1 VREQYS
7 RIEEKTA
14 QMMKTGAEILCECL
28 IKEGVEVI
36 FGFPGGVL
44 LPLYDTLPRYPE
56 LRHILVRHEQGAAHA
71 ADAYARVTGKI
82 GVCLATS
89 GPGATNLVTGIA
101 NAYLDCV
108 PLLAITGQVPTNFIG
123 KDAFQEIDITG
134 ITIPITKFNNLITDV
149 EDLAMLIKEA
159 VHVAL
164 TGKPGPVLLDI
175 PRDVFLGKTEFI
187 YPDKIDLPGFKP
199 KLFGHPSQIKKAADL
214 VNTAERPVII
224 AGHGVN
230 ISSAHVEL
238 KELAE
243 KSQVP
248 VVTTFLGIG
257 CFPESHVLSYGW
269 LGMHGMGYA
278 NKAVH
283 SSDLVIAIGMRFD
296 DRATGLVASFAP
308 NAQVVH
314 IDVDPA
320 EIGKNLPVDVPIV
333 GDVKNVLQV
342 LNKQIVKR
350 EHIAWLSQVDEW
362 RAMHPATEVREHE
375 GVLPQ
380 YIIRQIYEA
389 TRGDAIIVTGV
400 GQAQMWA
407 AQYFF
412 YDKPN
417 SFVSSGGLGT
427 MGFELPGAIGVKV
440 GAPNETVW
448 CIAGDGGFQMTI
460 QELATMVQEDLDIN
474 IAVFNNGYLGM
485 VRQWQELIY
494 NKRYFGT
501 QLYNPDF
508 VKIAEAYGIKG
519 VRVTKKIDVR
529 PAIEKSMAHK
539 GPFLIE
545 FVVEPE
551 ENVYPFVPPGK
562 MLVEFLELPNHATS
576 LKK

>member
-1 VREQYS
+1 M
-7 RIEEKTA
+7 I
-14 QMMKTGAEILCECL
+14 KTGAEILCECL

-44 LPLYDTLPRYPE
+44 LPLYDTIPRYPQ

-71 ADAYARVTGKI
+71 ADAYARVTGKL

-101 NAYLDCV
+101 NAYLDSV
-108 PLLAITGQVPTNFIG
+108 PLLAITGQVPTHFIG

-134 ITIPITKFNNLITDV
+134 ITVPITKYNQLVLNVD
-149 EDLAMLIKEA
+149 DLAKAVREA
-159 VHVAL
+159 AHVAQV
-164 TGKPGPVLLDI
+164 GRPGPVLLDI
-175 PRDVFLGKTEFI
+175 PRDVFQSRAEFI
-187 YPDKIDLPGFKP
+187 YPEKVDLPGFKP
-199 KLFGHPSQIKKAADL
+199 KLFGHPAQIKKAADL
-214 VNTAERPVII
+214 INSAERPVII
-224 AGHGVN
+224 AGHGIN
-230 ISSAHVEL
+230 ISKAFPEL

-243 KSQVP
+243 NAQIP
-248 VVTTFLGIG
+248 VVSTFLGIG

-283 SSDLVIAIGMRFD
+283 NADLLIAVGMRFD
-296 DRATGLVASFAP
+296 DRATGGVSTFAP
-308 NAQVVH
+308 HARVVH
-314 IDVDPA
+314 IDVDAA
-320 EIGKNLPVDVPIV
+320 EIGKNIPVDVPIV
-333 GDVKNVLQV
+333 GDLKNVLQV
-342 LNKQIVKR
+342 LNKQIER
-350 EHIAWLSQVDEW
+350 RDHIGWLTQLDEW
-362 RAMHPATEVREHE
+362 RSQHPAMEIRNHE
-375 GVLPQ
+375 DILPQ
-380 YIIRQIYEA
+380 YIIRQIHEA
-389 TRGDAIIVTGV
+389 TRGDTIIVTGV

-407 AQYFF
+407 AQYFY
-412 YDKPN
+412 YDRPN

-427 MGFELPGAIGVKV
+427 MGFELPGAIGAKV
-440 GAPNETVW
+440 GCPQETVW
-448 CIAGDGGFQMTI
+448 CIAGDGGFQMTV

-474 IAVFNNGYLGM
+474 IAVFNNGWLGM

-519 VRVTKKIDVR
+519 IKVSKKIDVR
-529 PAIEKSMAHK
+529 PAIHKAMEHK

-545 FVVEPE
+545 FIVEPE

-562 MLVEFLELPNHATS
+562 TIVEFLELPNPAAS
-576 LKK
+576 IKK